1 MSENE
6 SKQLLRR
13 YYGDVLT
20 QGRIDVLDSIA
31 KADYVEHNPFPGHGQ
46 GLEGLR
52 QRVNML
58 RAAFDAQFTL
68 EQMIAEGDKVAVLW
82 TNRGVHKGDFL
93 GIPASGKHFTIQGI
107 DVHHIRDRRM
117 SAHWDVVD
125 TYSLLIQLGVLPAPT
140 GAPA

>member
-13 YYGDVLT
+13 YYGDVLA

-46 GLEGLR
+46 GIDGLR
-52 QRVNML
+52 QRVNTL

-82 TNRGVHKGDFL
+82 TNRGVHKGEFL

-107 DVHHIRDRRM
+107 DVHQIRDGRM